1 MSARKA
7 LRRLRQGPE
16 PARSHQALRLRRIVT
31 MEKASVQG
39 GQIKTASTGAAYIVD
54 FLIRQ
59 KVPYV
64 FGLCGHGILGLL
76 DGLFD
81 RQGEIKTISVHHES
95 AAAFMADAYFRIRQE
110 PVATFTSCGPGSTN
124 LIVAVAAAF
133 ADSSA
138 MLNITGNVPTGQ
150 WNRGPFQETG
160 KYFQGDFVNVM
171 RPYVKRS
178 FQPTRPD
185 MLPLALRQAF
195 ALMTNGRPGPVQLD
209 VPLNVFVEQVNESGE
224 PSENDWPRAEWAR
237 PAADPAAIE
246 EALAILEHAERPV
259 VVAGHGVELSGAEP
273 ELLALA
279 EKMSLPVATTPFGK
293 GVFDA
298 RHNLSL
304 GATGRNGSY
313 MANAA
318 CRNAD
323 VILAFGT
330 RFDDRATSAWLRGFT
345 YNIPPAKLIHVDV
358 DASEIGRN
366 FQPALGIVGDAKL
379 VLQQLMQRGANV
391 PRSQRGIWLQRI
403 AGWKERWEEAT
414 VAPRTSGAVPIRPER
429 VVADLRKVVPAD
441 GIVLADVGI
450 HHNWLVAEWD
460 AWQTRTFLQTW
471 GFASMG
477 FGVAGALGAKLAAP
491 DRPVVAVCGD
501 GGLIMNAGAVLTAVE
516 YDIPVV
522 WLVWNN
528 HGYCAIRDQQ
538 LGYFGKNRELAT
550 SFTRNHGDLFSA
562 DYAMMA
568 RSMGAAGILVERS
581 GDLAPQLEAAIA
593 SGQPTVLDVRIDRE
607 VRPISTG
614 SWDLPPKPH
623 PLPSFGWGEDG

>member
-1 MSARKA
+1 MSAT
-7 LRRLRQGPE
+7 LV
-16 PARSHQALRLRRIVT
+16 QAAPV
-31 MEKASVQG
+31 
-39 GQIKTASTGAAYIVD
+39 KTALKGAEYIAD
-54 FLIRQ
+54 FLIQQ

-81 RQGEIKTISVHHES
+81 RQDEIKTISVHHES
-95 AAAFMADAYFRIRQE
+95 VAAFMADAYFRITQK

-138 MLNITGNVPTGQ
+138 MLNITGNVATGQ

-160 KYFQGDFVNVM
+160 KYFQGDFVNVI

-178 FQPTRPD
+178 FQPTRPE

-195 ALMTNGRPGPVQLD
+195 SLMTNGRPGPVNVD
-209 VPLNVFVEQVNESGE
+209 VPLNVFVETVEQNAIERE
-224 PSENDWPRAEWAR
+224 ENWREDRWSR
-237 PAADPAAIE
+237 PAGDSSSIHKAIE
-246 EALAILEHAERPV
+246 MLENSERPV
-259 VVAGHGVELSGAEP
+259 IVAGHGVELSAAEP
-273 ELLALA
+273 ELLAFA
-279 EKMSLPVATTPFGK
+279 EAMHIPVATTPFGK
-293 GVFDA
+293 GVFDP
-298 RHNLSL
+298 RHSLSL

-323 VILAFGT
+323 LILALGT
-330 RFDDRATSAWLRGFT
+330 RFDDRATSAWLPGFT
-345 YNIPPAKLIHVDV
+345 YSIPPSQLIHVDI

-366 FQPALGIVGDAKL
+366 FQPTIGIIGDAKL
-379 VLQQLMQRGANV
+379 VLQQLIEVRPNGFR
-391 PRSQRGIWLQRI
+391 RSNQSWLERI
-403 AGWKERWEEAT
+403 AGWRKQWDAAT
-414 VAPRTSGAVPIRPER
+414 APPRNSDAVPIRPER
-429 VVADLRKVVPAD
+429 VVADLRRVVPED

-460 AWQTRTFLQTW
+460 AWKTRTFLQSW

-477 FGVAGALGAKLAAP
+477 FGVAGSLGAKLAAP

-501 GGLIMNAGAVLTAVE
+501 GCFIMNASAVLTAVE

-528 HGYCAIRDQQ
+528 HGYCSIRDQQ
-538 LGYFGKNRELAT
+538 MGYFGKNRELAT
-550 SFTRNHGDLFSA
+550 SFHDSKGSLYSA
-562 DYAMMA
+562 DYALMA
-568 RSMGAAGILVERS
+568 RSMGAAGIRVEKPA
-581 GDLAPQLEAAIA
+581 DLAPQLEAAIA
-593 SGQPTVLDVRIDRE
+593 SHRPTVLDVRIDRE

-614 SWDLPPKPH
+614 SWDLPPIPH
-623 PLPSFGWGEDG
+623 PLPSFGWGKQD

>member
-1 MSARKA
+1 MSATVTNEAGNKA
-7 LRRLRQGPE
+7 
-16 PARSHQALRLRRIVT
+16 AA
-31 MEKASVQG
+31 
-39 GQIKTASTGAAYIVD
+39 TGAACIAD
-54 FLIRQ
+54 FLIQ
-59 KVPYV
+59 QGVPYV

-81 RQGEIKTISVHHES
+81 RQDEIKTVSVHQES
-95 AAAFMADAYFRIRQE
+95 VAAFMADAYYRVAQR
-110 PVATFTSCGPGSTN
+110 PVATYTSCGPGSTN

-178 FQPTRPD
+178 FQPTRPE

-195 ALMTNGRPGPVQLD
+195 SLMTNGRPGPVHVD
-209 VPLNVFVEQVNESGE
+209 VPLNVFVETVEQSAIDRER
-224 PSENDWPRAEWAR
+224 DWPEADWSR
-237 PAADPAAIE
+237 PAGDPVAVEKARRMLE
-246 EALAILEHAERPV
+246 QALRPV
-259 VVAGHGVELSGAEP
+259 IVAGHGVELSGAER
-273 ELLALA
+273 ELLAFA
-279 EKMSLPVATTPFGK
+279 EAMRIPVATTPFGK
-293 GVFDA
+293 GVFDS
-298 RHNLSL
+298 RHSLSL
-304 GATGRNGSY
+304 GSTGRNGYY

-323 VILAFGT
+323 VILALGT
-330 RFDDRATSAWLRGFT
+330 RFDDRATSAWLPGFT
-345 YNIPPAKLIHVDV
+345 YSIPPSQLIHVDI

-366 FQPALGIVGDAKL
+366 FQPAIGIIGDARL
-379 VLQQLMQRGANV
+379 VLQQLLGVGPAGNSGGNGA
-391 PRSQRGIWLQRI
+391 WLERI
-403 AGWKERWEEAT
+403 AGWRKRWDAVT
-414 VAPRTSGAVPIRPER
+414 APPRSSDAIPIRPER
-429 VVADLRKVVPAD
+429 AVADLRKVVPAD

-460 AWQTRTFLQTW
+460 ALKTRTFLQSW

-491 DRPVVAVCGD
+491 DHPVVAVCGD
-501 GGLIMNAGAVLTAVE
+501 GCFAMNASAVLTAVE
-516 YDIPVV
+516 YNIPVV

-528 HGYCAIRDQQ
+528 HGYCSIRDQQ
-538 LGYFGKNRELAT
+538 MGYFGKNRELAT
-550 SFTRNHGDLFSA
+550 SFKDSSGKLFSA

-568 RSMGAAGILVERS
+568 RSMGATGVLVEKP

-593 SGQPTVLDVRIDRE
+593 SQRPTVLDVRIDRE

-614 SWDLPPKPH
+614 SWDLPPIPH
-623 PLPSFGWGEDG
+623 PLPSFGWGEDD

>member
-1 MSARKA
+1 MSATLA
-7 LRRLRQGPE
+7 
-16 PARSHQALRLRRIVT
+16 
-31 MEKASVQG
+31 KASGVHATS
-39 GQIKTASTGAAYIVD
+39 KGAAYIAD
-54 FLIRQ
+54 FLIEQ
-59 KVPYV
+59 GVPYV

-81 RQGEIKTISVHHES
+81 RQEEIKTISVHHES
-95 AAAFMADAYFRIRQE
+95 VAAFMADAYFRVSQK
-110 PVATFTSCGPGSTN
+110 PVATYTSCGPGSTN
-124 LIVAVAAAF
+124 LIVAIAAAF

-150 WNRGPFQETG
+150 WNRGPFQESG
-160 KYFQGDFVNVM
+160 KYFQGDFVNAI

-178 FQPTRPD
+178 FQPTRPE

-195 ALMTNGRPGPVQLD
+195 SLMRNGRPGPVNVD
-209 VPLNVFVEQVNESGE
+209 VPLNVFVEAVEQSAIDREAQWTES
-224 PSENDWPRAEWAR
+224 EWSP
-237 PAADPAAIE
+237 PAGDPAAVE
-246 EALAILEHAERPV
+246 EARLLLERADRPV
-259 VVAGHGVELSGAEP
+259 IVAGHGVELSGAES
-273 ELLALA
+273 ELLAYA
-279 EKMSLPVATTPFGK
+279 ETMRIPVATTPFGK

-298 RHNLSL
+298 THSLSL

-323 VILAFGT
+323 VILALGT
-330 RFDDRATSAWLRGFT
+330 RFDDRATSAWLPGFT
-345 YNIPPAKLIHVDV
+345 YNIPPSRLIHVDI
-358 DASEIGRN
+358 DAAEIGRN
-366 FQPALGIVGDAKL
+366 FRPAMGIIGDARL
-379 VLQQLMQRGANV
+379 VLQQLVAKPSDGKD
-391 PRSQRGIWLQRI
+391 RSKAWLERI
-403 AGWKERWEEAT
+403 AGWRKEWNAAT
-414 VAPRTSGAVPIRPER
+414 APPRNSDSVPIRPER
-429 VVADLRKVVPAD
+429 AVAELRRVVPAD

-460 AWQTRTFLQTW
+460 AWKTRTFLQSW

-501 GGLIMNAGAVLTAVE
+501 GCFIMNASAVLTAVE

-528 HGYCAIRDQQ
+528 HGYCSIRDQQ
-538 LGYFGKNRELAT
+538 MGYFGKDRELAT
-550 SFTRNHGDLFSA
+550 SFTDSTGKLYSA

-568 RSMGAAGILVERS
+568 RSMGAAGVRVEKP

-593 SGQPTVLDVRIDRE
+593 SQRPTVLDVRIDRE

-614 SWDLPPKPH
+614 SWDLPPLPH
-623 PLPSFGWGEDG
+623 PLPSFGWGTED

>member
-1 MSARKA
+1 MATTLGKVAGVKA
-7 LRRLRQGPE
+7 
-16 PARSHQALRLRRIVT
+16 T
-31 MEKASVQG
+31 K
-39 GQIKTASTGAAYIVD
+39 GAAFIAE
-54 FLIRQ
+54 FLIQ
-59 KVPYV
+59 QGVPYV

-81 RQGEIKTISVHHES
+81 RQDEIKTISVHHES
-95 AAAFMADAYFRIRQE
+95 VAAFMADAYFRITQK
-110 PVATFTSCGPGSTN
+110 PVATYTSCGPGSTN

-160 KYFQGDFVNVM
+160 KYFQGDFVNVI

-178 FQPTRPD
+178 FQPTRPE

-195 ALMTNGRPGPVQLD
+195 SLMMNGRPGPVNVD
-209 VPLNVFVEQVNESGE
+209 VPLNVFVETIEQGAIEAEGH
-224 PSENDWPRAEWAR
+224 WPEAEWSR
-237 PAADPAAIE
+237 PAGDPAAIE
-246 EALAILEHAERPV
+246 KARRMLEQAKRPV
-259 VVAGHGVELSGAEP
+259 IVAGHGVELSGAEP
-273 ELLALA
+273 ELLAFA
-279 EKMSLPVATTPFGK
+279 EALGIPVATTPFGK
-293 GVFDA
+293 GIVDA
-298 RHNLSL
+298 RHSLSL

-323 VILAFGT
+323 VILALGT
-330 RFDDRATSAWLRGFT
+330 RFDDRATSAWLPGFT
-345 YNIPPAKLIHVDV
+345 YSIPPTQLIHVDI
-358 DASEIGRN
+358 DANEIGRN
-366 FQPALGIVGDAKL
+366 FQPAVGIIGDARL
-379 VLQQLMQRGANV
+379 VLRQLLAAENAGPPSRNSA
-391 PRSQRGIWLQRI
+391 WLERI
-403 AGWKERWEEAT
+403 AGWRKQWDAVTEP
-414 VAPRTSGAVPIRPER
+414 PRTSDAIPIRPER
-429 VVADLRKVVPAD
+429 AVADLRKVVPVD

-460 AWQTRTFLQTW
+460 AWNTRTFLQTW

-501 GGLIMNAGAVLTAVE
+501 GCFMMNASAVLTAVE
-516 YDIPVV
+516 YNIPVV

-528 HGYCAIRDQQ
+528 HGYCSIRDQQ
-538 LGYFGKNRELAT
+538 MGYFGKDRELAT
-550 SFTRNHGDLFSA
+550 SFNDSTGKLYSA

-568 RSMGAAGILVERS
+568 RSMGATGVLVEKPAA
-581 GDLAPQLEAAIA
+581 LAPQLEAAIA
-593 SGQPTVLDVRIDRE
+593 SQRPTVLDVRIDRE

-614 SWDLPPKPH
+614 SWDLPPIPH
-623 PLPSFGWGEDG
+623 PLPSFGWGKDD